1 MIGHLAAIVGMAM
14 LGAAMLRVIDPVLPP
29 LVVVRGRR

>member
-1 MIGHLAAIVGMAM
+1 MIGHFAALVGMAV

-29 LVVVRGRR
+29 LVVVRARR